1 MRDMNPENTYSEGQR
16 TRLEDMQREN
26 LNGDDFATNGKKK
39 KNIRLSNLICQTYC
53 FLFRTDAIFYYVLLS
68 VLSFTCLNFTFFGS
82 LD

>member
-39 KNIRLSNLICQTYC
+39 KTY
-53 FLFRTDAIFYYVLLS
+53 D
-68 VLSFTCLNFTFFGS
+68 
-82 LD
+82 